1 MSQSYEIIQIER
13 DDANAALHLYNFF
26 KEQRA
31 NLSHP
36 HWMMDR
42 TVDDF
47 HALVF
52 GRDDARIWTAVTT
65 GDFGLPHIRGMIV
78 LRRGSVIASPLD
90 ADDSYTQKTNNTL
103 KTAFQ
108 SAAKHHTIG
117 LIECLLVDSAYYQNG
132 MAKALI
138 TAVARHAKEDSRITF
153 VAANIVRD
161 NTQSIETFKKSGFDI
176 FGQNTRFAQNTP
188 GDDQKTSRYVAGLD
202 LSA

>member
-1 MSQSYEIIQIER
+1 MNKPYEIIQIEQ
-13 DDANAALHLYNFF
+13 DNADAVPGLFHFF
-26 KEQRA
+26 KRQREK
-31 NLSHP
+31 LPHP

-42 TVDDF
+42 TIDDF

-52 GRDDARIWTAVTT
+52 GRDDARIWVAET
-65 GDFGLPHIRGMIV
+65 GRDLELSPIRGMII

-153 VAANIVRD
+153 VAANIVQD
-161 NTQSIETFKKSGFDI
+161 NTQSIETFEKSGFHI
-176 FGQNTRFAQNTP
+176 VGQNTRDDEQRTP
-188 GDDQKTSRYVAGLD
+188 RYVAGLD

>member
-31 NLSHP
+31 MLPYP

-42 TVDDF
+42 TRNDF

-52 GRDDARIWTAVTT
+52 GRDDARIWVAET
-65 GDFGLPHIRGMIV
+65 GSDFGLSQIRGMIV
-78 LRRGSVIASPLD
+78 LRRGSVVATSLD
-90 ADDSYTQKTNNTL
+90 ANDSDAQKTNTAL
-103 KTAFQ
+103 RTAFQ
-108 SAAKHHTIG
+108 AAAKQHTVG
-117 LIECLLVDSAYYQNG
+117 LIECLLIDPAYYQNG
-132 MAKALI
+132 MARGLI
-138 TAVARHAKEDSRITF
+138 TAATEYAKQDPRITF

-161 NTQSIETFKKSGFDI
+161 NTQSIETFKKSGFHI
-176 FGQNTRFAQNTP
+176 FAQNTRD
-188 GDDQKTSRYVAGLD
+188 DDQKTSRYVAGLD

>member
-65 GDFGLPHIRGMIV
+65 GDFGLPHIRGMII

-90 ADDSYTQKTNNTL
+90 ADDSYTQKTNTAL
-103 KTAFQ
+103 KTAFK
-108 SAAKHHTIG
+108 AAAQHHTIG
-117 LIECLLVDSAYYQNG
+117 LIECLLVHHSYCKNG
-132 MAKALI
+132 IAKALI
-138 TAVARHAKEDSRITF
+138 TAATEYAKQDFCITF
-153 VAANIVRD
+153 LAANIVQD
-161 NTQSIETFKKSGFDI
+161 NTQSIKTFKESGFDI
-176 FGQNTRFAQNTP
+176 VGQNTRDDEQRTP
-188 GDDQKTSRYVAGLD
+188 RYVAGLD